1 MRRYHEDLAVIMEI
15 FNDAWSDNWGFVPM
29 SPSELRHMAKALKP
43 IVRPQ
48 SVAIAE
54 LDGAPVAMAIGLPNV
69 NEAIADLNGRLL
81 PFGWAKLLWRLK
93 VKTPKTARMP
103 LMGVRKAYHGSMM
116 GAALAISVIDAIRRA
131 QKAIGVEGGELS
143 WILEDN
149 LAMRRM
155 IEQFGGVAYKTFRM
169 YERSLQP

>member
-1 MRRYHEDLAVIMEI
+1 MEI

-29 SPSELRHMAKALKP
+29 SQAELRHMAKALKP

-54 LDGAPVAMAIGLPNV
+54 LDGKPVAMAIGLPNV
-69 NEAIADLNGRLL
+69 NEVIADLDGRLL
-81 PFGWAKLLWRLK
+81 PFGWMKLLWRLK
-93 VKTPKTARMP
+93 VKTPKTARVP
-103 LMGVRKAYHGSMM
+103 LMGVRKAYHGSLL
-116 GAALAISVIDAIRRA
+116 GAALAIAVIERIWQGQTAM
-131 QKAIGVEGGELS
+131 GVVGGELS

-155 IEQFGGVAYKTFRM
+155 IEQFGGVAYKTYRI
-169 YERSLQP
+169 YERGLA